1 MGAEDGYAVLEV
13 ADQGPGLPPEEERRV
28 FERFYR
34 ADASR
39 TRATGA
45 GAGLGLSIVHSL
57 VTAHGGDVEVDSAPG
72 RGCTFRVRLALLGPA
87 D

>member
-1 MGAEDGYAVLEV
+1 MGVRDRLAVLEV
-13 ADQGPGLPPEEERRV
+13 ADQGPGLTPEQRHRV

-39 TRATGA
+39 SRATGA

-57 VTAHGGDVEVDSAPG
+57 VTAHGGDIEVDTAPG
-72 RGCTFRVRLALLGPA
+72 EGCTFRVRLAPLERM